1 MDYGY
6 FKDHAYCITERK
18 TPRHWYNY
26 GFNDTTVSFYSQ
38 VGFGECFIQDDMGRR
53 VTLVADRAVYIVDRA
68 TGQFHLAT
76 GLPMRE
82 SFDAYECMHSL
93 GATTITTRRNG
104 IKTEYTVFVPAHGD
118 GERWL
123 VTLTNERQTEADL
136 GVVAYAAT
144 RTDGLY
150 TPQGYNSTAA
160 GCSQERNAVWS
171 QVNSTFRTGEYYQS
185 YGYMTSSEPIYG
197 YDSRHNAFIG
207 VYGSKEI
214 PEALAEHSGCTNS
227 ESICEKVC
235 YALENGFRLMPGQS
249 VTVAYAISHAKTI
262 SQIPTITVAQ
272 IQAQKET
279 VLAQRRTEIEELEIV
294 TPDDNLNHALAFYKY
309 AANMGSRWARVRHNG
324 YRDIVSDTECFGVA
338 NPKLAWDRLCR
349 ILSYQYQ
356 NGYCPRT
363 FIDGQVRPNN
373 FADCAVWITFTA
385 YALVMELG
393 DLSLLDQM
401 VSFTDGGEATVFE
414 HLHRA
419 VQYLYDFK
427 GHHDLIR
434 IWGGDWHDSMS
445 KAGLEGKGVS
455 VWLSIAWVRAN
466 DMFTELCR
474 LRKLDDLA
482 EKHVTMGKAMR
493 ERIEKY
499 GWDGEYYLTAIND
512 KGEPIGSHKNDEGQ
526 IWLNAQ
532 LWSVLSGLRS
542 REELIKIMQVVD
554 EKMETPYGTRVCY
567 PPYTKPHNGE
577 GTYALQPAGTLL
589 NASPYAHPNAW
600 KIAVEAI
607 LGRADKVE
615 ETLRKILPWDHTYGK
630 TMGEPYIL
638 YNMYHGVEAGYRAG
652 TPGQSWRTASH
663 SWVLKSL
670 TRFVLGV
677 CPTIEGLTLTPC
689 LPPSWKEC
697 AVRKMFRGCTYQIR
711 YHQTGNRRVVV
722 DGKDWPHAVLPYEKG
737 KTIEVDFYL

>member
-26 GFNDTTVSFYSQ
+26 AFSDSTVAFFSQ
-38 VGFGECFIQDDMGRR
+38 VGFGECYIQDRMGRR
-53 VTLVADRAVYIVDRA
+53 IMPVADRALYIVDRA
-68 TGQFHLAT
+68 TGRFHMAT

-82 SFDAYECMHSL
+82 SFDEYECVHKL
-93 GATTITTRRNG
+93 GATVITTKRHG
-104 IKTEYTVFVPAHGD
+104 IRAVWTLFVPLQGT

-123 VTLTNERQTEADL
+123 VTLTNERNTDVDL
-136 GVVAYAAT
+136 GVVTYVSP
-144 RTDGLY
+144 RTDGQH
-150 TPQGYNSTAA
+150 TPQGYNSTAGGFTKA
-160 GCSQERNAVWS
+160 QNAVWS
-171 QVNSTFRTGEYYQS
+171 QVNGTFETGEFHRMFA
-185 YGYMTSSEPIYG
+185 YMTSSLPVVHF
-197 YDSRHNAFIG
+197 DARQNAFIG
-207 VYGSKEI
+207 TYGSKEA
-214 PEALAEHSGCTNS
+214 PDALLDHGRCMDSDC
-227 ESICEKVC
+227 ICEKVC
-235 YALENGFRLMPGQS
+235 YALENDCKLQAGES
-249 VTVAYAISHAKTI
+249 
-262 SQIPTITVAQ
+262 ITVAVSVSCVNTLEQ
-272 IQAQKET
+272 IKPLTVHDVQKQLEL
-279 VLAQRRTEIEELEIV
+279 VLNTRREQISDLEII
-294 TPDDNLNHALAFYKY
+294 TPDKNLNQALQFYKY

-338 NPKLAWDRLCR
+338 NPALAWERFCR

-356 NGYCPRT
+356 SGYCPRT

-385 YALVMELG
+385 YALLMELG
-393 DLSLLDQM
+393 DLSLLDQI
-401 VSFTDGGEATVFE
+401 VPFTDAGEATVFE
-414 HLHRA
+414 HLRRA

-434 IWGGDWHDSMS
+434 IWGGDWHDSMC

-466 DMFTELCR
+466 DMFIELCH
-474 LRKLDDLA
+474 LRKQKDLA
-482 EKHVTMGKAMR
+482 GKHAEMGKAMR
-493 ERIEKY
+493 ERIEAY

-512 KGEPIGSHKNDEGQ
+512 QGEPIGSRKNDEGQ

-532 LWSVLSGLRS
+532 LWAVLASLRP
-542 REELIKIMQVVD
+542 RDELIQIMQVVD
-554 EKMETPYGTRVCY
+554 ERMETPFGTRVCY

-577 GTYALQPAGTLL
+577 GTYALQPPGTLL
-589 NASPYAHPNAW
+589 NSSPYAHPNAW

-607 LGRADKVE
+607 LGRAEKVE

-638 YNMYHGVEAGYRAG
+638 YNMYHGEEAGYRAG

-670 TRFVLGV
+670 TRFVLGI
-677 CPTIEGLTLTPC
+677 CPTVEGLTLTPC

-697 AVRKMFRGCTYQIR
+697 SVRKVFRGCTYQIR
-711 YHQTGNRRVVV
+711 YHRTGKQRMIVNGNV
-722 DGKDWPHAVLPYEKG
+722 WPHTVLPYQH
-737 KTIEVDFYL
+737 